1 MDTPLI
7 SFIIID
13 HGGSDTALKECVESI
28 LALQLREEEREII
41 VVGDGTPLTEFNTTK
56 SFADKTLLVRQ
67 PKAGTSAAR
76 NMGLRIACGKYIQIV
91 DAGTC
96 LLPAAYGHCVDVARY
111 NSPEIITF
119 HATEKAVSDK
129 PCTEEKTLDGIR
141 FMRETGTSL
150 PDTCRLLFT
159 EKTAKGLSFNTEV
172 TAESADEEFATL
184 LILRADTITETD
196 TAACCRK
203 DNGEPKGV
211 NRHDKRLVAER
222 LDDDLALILHLDNIA
237 QRMPPAPQKVLKRR
251 VALLTAEYLVDVLK
265 LTRSRRQMKLRV
277 ETLRQRALFPI
288 AYSGRSAKYF
298 LINKLCAFL

>member
-13 HGGSDTALKECVESI
+13 RDGNDTALKECVESI

-41 VVGDGTPLTEFNTTK
+41 VVGDGTPLTKFNATE
-56 SFADKTLLVRQ
+56 SFADNTLLVRQ
-67 PKAGTSAAR
+67 PNAGTSAAR
-76 NMGLRIACGKYIQIV
+76 NLGLRIASGKYIQIL
-91 DAGTC
+91 DAGTR

-119 HATEKAVSDK
+119 HATEKAANDT
-129 PCTEEKTLDGIR
+129 PCGEEKSLDGIR

-150 PDTCRLLFT
+150 PDACRLLFT
-159 EKTAKGLSFNTEV
+159 AKMAKALSFNTDV
-172 TAESADEEFATL
+172 TTESADEEFATL

-203 DNGEPKGV
+203 DNGEHKGV
-211 NRHDKRLVAER
+211 NHRDKRLVAER
-222 LDDDLALILHLDNIA
+222 LDDELALILRLDNIA
-237 QRMPPAPQKVLKRR
+237 QRMPPAPQKVLRRR

>member
-1 MDTPLI
+1 MNTPLI

-13 HGGSDTALKECVESI
+13 RGKNGTAIKECAESI

-41 VVGDGTPLTEFNTTK
+41 VVGDGTPLAEFNAAE
-56 SFADKTLLVRQ
+56 SIADEMLLVRQ
-67 PKAGTSAAR
+67 PHAGISAAR
-76 NMGLRIACGKYIQIV
+76 NLAMRIARGKYIQIL
-91 DAGTC
+91 DADTS

-111 NSPEIITF
+111 NSPDIITF
-119 HATEKAVSDK
+119 RSSNNPAVDT

-159 EKTAKGLSFNTEV
+159 AKKANGLSFNTEA
-172 TAESADEEFATL
+172 AEDCADEEFATL

-203 DNGEPKGV
+203 DDGEHKGV
-211 NRHDKRLVAER
+211 NRRDKRLVAER
-222 LDDDLALILHLDNIA
+222 LDDDLALILRLDNIA
-237 QRMPPAPQKVLKRR
+237 QRMPPAAQKVLRRR
-251 VALLTAEYLVDVLK
+251 VALLTAEYIVDVLK
-265 LTRSRRQMKLRV
+265 LTRSRRQIRMRV

-288 AYSGRSAKYF
+288 AYSGHSAKYF

>member
-13 HGGSDTALKECVESI
+13 RGGNDTALKECVESI

-41 VVGDGTPLTEFNTTK
+41 VVGDGTPLTEFNAAE
-56 SFADKTLLVRQ
+56 SFADETLLVRQ
-67 PKAGTSAAR
+67 PKDGTSAAR
-76 NMGLRIACGKYIQIV
+76 NLGLRIACGKYIQIL
-91 DAGTC
+91 DAGTL

-119 HATEKAVSDK
+119 HATAKAASDT
-129 PCTEEKTLDGIR
+129 PCTEEKSLDGIR
-141 FMRETGTSL
+141 FMRETGASL
-150 PDTCRLLFT
+150 PDACRLLFT
-159 EKTAKGLSFNTEV
+159 ARTATGLSFNTEI
-172 TAESADEEFATL
+172 TDESADEEFATL

-203 DNGEPKGV
+203 DNNEHKGV
-211 NRHDKRLVAER
+211 DRRDKRLVAER
-222 LDDDLALILHLDNIA
+222 LDDDLALILRLDNIA
-237 QRMPPAPQKVLKRR
+237 QRMPPAPQKVLRRR